1 MSRRPQKSNRRA
13 SSPSPSASSPREFRL
28 PENTTPALPPVEDFA
43 GLAMPEALLKALAA
57 EGVTTPFPIQAATLP
72 NSLAGRDVLGRGR
85 TGSGKTLAFGLALL
99 ARTAGLRAE
108 PKAPLALVLV
118 PTRELAQQVTDALAP
133 YATAVNLRLATVV
146 GGLSITKQAGA
157 LRRGA
162 EVLVATPGRLNDL
175 VERGDCVLGDVRV
188 TVLDEADQMTDMGFL
203 PQITK
208 LIQQVRA
215 DGQRMLFSAT
225 LDANIDRLVQRFLTD
240 PVVHSVDPSAGAV
253 TTMEHHVLH
262 VLDETD
268 KKAVTTRIAA
278 RDGRVILFLDTKRS
292 ADRLAKRLLAVG
304 VRAAAL
310 HGGRSQPQRN
320 RTLEQFKNGQV
331 TALVATNVAA
341 RGIHVDDL
349 DLVVNVDPP
358 ADHKDYLHRGGR
370 TARAGGSGSVVTLV
384 LPEQKR
390 DVTRLISDAGIRAR
404 TARVTSGDAELA
416 TITGAREPS
425 GVPVTI
431 EVPQPATLP
440 APRRERRAG
449 AEPGRRS
456 SRRRRA
462 GGAETAGGGGTG
474 TSAQGAGRRGA
485 AGARDEGSARRTGG
499 TRDQGSTRGTAD
511 AAAAGVAGA
520 AQPSAGGGRGS
531 GRRSGAG
538 KSTAAAAGAA
548 GSGGSRSGRRTGGG
562 TASGATSGRRASSGT
577 ASGAA
582 SGAGARSGSGAGS
595 GARSGSGAGSG
606 SGARSGSGA
615 GSGSGARS
623 GSGAASGRARR
634 ASGRRSASGG
644 A

>member
-1 MSRRPQKSNRRA
+1 MP
-13 SSPSPSASSPREFRL
+13 
-28 PENTTPALPPVEDFA
+28 A
-43 GLAMPEALLKALAA
+43 GLLKTLTAQ
-57 EGVTTPFPIQAATLP
+57 GVTTPFPIQAATLP
-72 NSLAGRDVLGRGR
+72 NSLAGRDLLGRGR

-118 PTRELAQQVTDALAP
+118 PTRELAQQVTDALTP

-162 EVLVATPGRLNDL
+162 EVVVATPGRLNDL
-175 VERGDCVLGDVRV
+175 VAQGDCVLGSVRI

-208 LIQQVRA
+208 LIQQVRP

-225 LDANIDRLVQRFLTD
+225 LDRNIDRLVQRFLTD

-262 VLDETD
+262 LQDETD
-268 KKAVTTRIAA
+268 KKAVTARIAA

-320 RTLEQFKNGQV
+320 RTLEQFKNGHV

-358 ADHKDYLHRGGR
+358 TDHKDYLHRGGR

-384 LPEQKR
+384 LPDQKR
-390 DVTRLISDAGIRAR
+390 DVTRLMSDAGIRPR
-404 TARVTSGDAELA
+404 TARVTSSDAELA

-425 GVPVTI
+425 GVAVTI
-431 EVPQPATLP
+431 EVPQPATATASRP
-440 APRRERRAG
+440 DRKTGTKTGTTNGAKTGGRSGRRRRSGAGAGAGAASASAAAAVGGTSATSASGGRGSARRAG
-449 AEPGRRS
+449 S
-456 SRRRRA
+456 
-462 GGAETAGGGGTG
+462 GGATG
-474 TSAQGAGRRGA
+474 GA
-485 AGARDEGSARRTGG
+485 AGAGGRSSDRR
-499 TRDQGSTRGTAD
+499 
-511 AAAAGVAGA
+511 
-520 AQPSAGGGRGS
+520 SAGGAATRAASGKTVRGS
-531 GRRSGAG
+531 GRR
-538 KSTAAAAGAA
+538 AAAGGATGNGTTA
-548 GSGGSRSGRRTGGG
+548 NGTTGGGATGVAVGTGGRGSDRRGGRRT
-562 TASGATSGRRASSGT
+562 SAT
-577 ASGAA
+577 
-582 SGAGARSGSGAGS
+582 
-595 GARSGSGAGSG
+595 
-606 SGARSGSGA
+606 
-615 GSGSGARS
+615 
-623 GSGAASGRARR
+623 
-634 ASGRRSASGG
+634 
-644 A
+644 